1 MNSVIFKNYLKNI
14 YYKIFNKKLLKNH
27 PDWKNLLSDIDFE
40 NKNSPSRKKILVA
53 TSTGGHRLALS
64 SEILFGLSFKARGAS
79 VDFLLCDEALN
90 ACSECTYLNF
100 SNSKDF
106 IKYGALPN
114 CSSCWNTGKY
124 SLLNAGIKTLKYSE
138 FLTSSD
144 LKQIKIIVS
153 KTDYKE
159 IKNFKINDISIGE
172 HAYAGLLRYYAK
184 GSLEFSKDEIEI
196 FKKYFFSALK
206 TYFISKNLFSSMKFD
221 TVVLNHGIY
230 VPQGII
236 SEVAKSYGLKVVTWF
251 TAYKDKSF
259 LFSHDETYHKSLLK
273 EPVNDW
279 ENRQLNNKEEKKLD
293 DYISSR
299 KLGTKDWVYFHNKNP
314 KFDFQI
320 NNYNNLKDQEFVS
333 LFTNVVWDAQLFFDQ
348 NIFENMLDWLFQTI
362 QYFIDQNKVLVVR
375 AHPAE
380 ISGTLPSQQKIYFE
394 IKKKFGELPKNI
406 IFIAPEDSTSSYSI
420 IEKSQFCIVY
430 GSTIGTEIAAMG
442 KNVIVG
448 GEAWIKNK
456 EISYDPKSK
465 SEYFELISKLISKP
479 HMNHEKHKRAKM
491 YAYHFFFR
499 RMIPI
504 SLIENKKEKSQDFI
518 IEKKNMNKIFNSD
531 TYDKGIQTIC
541 DSILYNKNFIYEE

>member
-1 MNSVIFKNYLKNI
+1 M
-14 YYKIFNKKLLKNH
+14 
-27 PDWKNLLSDIDFE
+27 
-40 NKNSPSRKKILVA
+40 
-53 TSTGGHRLALS
+53 
-64 SEILFGLSFKARGAS
+64 
-79 VDFLLCDEALN
+79 
-90 ACSECTYLNF
+90 
-100 SNSKDF
+100 
-106 IKYGALPN
+106 
-114 CSSCWNTGKY
+114 
-124 SLLNAGIKTLKYSE
+124 
-138 FLTSSD
+138 TSSD

-236 SEVAKSYGLKVVTWF
+236 SEVAKSYGLQVVTWF

-479 HMNHEKHKRAKM
+479 HMNYEKHKRAKM

-499 RMIPI
+499 RMI
-504 SLIENKKEKSQDFI
+504 L
-518 IEKKNMNKIFNSD
+518 
-531 TYDKGIQTIC
+531 
-541 DSILYNKNFIYEE
+541 

>member
-27 PDWKNLLSDIDFE
+27 PDWKNLLSDIDLE
-40 NKNSPSRKKILVA
+40 NKNLQNSKKILLA

-90 ACSECTYLNF
+90 ACSQCTYLNF

-106 IKYGALPN
+106 IRYGALPN
-114 CSSCWNTGKY
+114 CSSCWNAGKY

-144 LKQIKIIVS
+144 STKINIIVS

-159 IKNFKINDISIGE
+159 IKNFTIDDISIGE

-184 GSLEFSKDEIEI
+184 GSLEFSKDEIDI

-206 TYFISKNLFSSMKFD
+206 TYFISKNLFNSIKFD

-259 LFSHDETYHKSLLK
+259 LFSDDETYHKSLLK
-273 EPVNDW
+273 EPVNHW
-279 ENRQLNNKEEKKLD
+279 ENRPLNNKEEKKLD

-320 NNYNNLKDQEFVS
+320 SNYNNIKDQEFVS

-362 QYFIDQNKVLVVR
+362 QYFIEQNKLLVVR

-380 ISGTLPSQQKIYFE
+380 ISGTLPSQQKIFFE
-394 IKKKFGELPKNI
+394 INKKFGELPKNI
-406 IFIAPEDSTSSYSI
+406 VFIAPEDRISSYSI

-442 KNVIVG
+442 KNVLVG

-456 EISYDPKSK
+456 KISFDPKTQ
-465 SEYFELISKLISKP
+465 SEYFDLMSKLILNSK
-479 HMNHEKHKRAKM
+479 MDKNTHKRAKM

-504 SLIENKKEKSQDFI
+504 NLIETKKEKYKDFI
-518 IEKKNMNKIFNSD
+518 ITKENIKKIIPDNNL
-531 TYDKGIQTIC
+531 DKGIDAIC
-541 DSILYNKNFIYEE
+541 DGILNNKSFIYEE

>member
-1 MNSVIFKNYLKNI
+1 MNSVIFKNYIKNI

-27 PDWKNLLSDIDFE
+27 PDWKNLLSCIDFE
-40 NKNSPSRKKILVA
+40 NKNSPSGKKILVA

-64 SEILFGLSFKARGAS
+64 SEILFGLSFKARGAN
-79 VDFLLCDEALN
+79 VDFLLCDEALD
-90 ACSECTYLNF
+90 ACSECTYLNL

-144 LKQIKIIVS
+144 LKQINIIVS

-184 GSLEFSKDEIEI
+184 GSLEFSKDEIAI

-236 SEVAKSYGLKVVTWF
+236 SEVAKSNGLKVVTWF

-279 ENRQLNNKEEKKLD
+279 ENLQLNNKKEKKLD

-348 NIFENMLDWLFQTI
+348 NIFENMLEWLFETI
-362 QYFIDQNKVLVVR
+362 DYFIKIDKILVIR

-380 ISGTLPSQQKIYFE
+380 ISGTLPSKQKIYDE
-394 IKKKFGELPKNI
+394 IKKKFGSLPKNI
-406 IFIAPEDSTSSYSI
+406 IFIAPEDPTSSYSI
-420 IEKSQFCIVY
+420 IEKSKFCIVY

-442 KNVIVG
+442 KNVLVG

-456 EISYDPKSK
+456 EISYDPRSK
-465 SEYFELISKLISKP
+465 LEYFQLISKLFQNS
-479 HMNHEKHKRAKM
+479 HMSIERHKRAKK
-491 YAYHFFFR
+491 YAYHFFFK
-499 RMIPI
+499 RMIPVN
-504 SLIENKKEKSQDFI
+504 LIETKKEKYQDFI
-518 IEKKNMNKIFNSD
+518 IEKKNIKKFLI
-531 TYDKGIQTIC
+531 
-541 DSILYNKNFIYEE
+541 

>member
-14 YYKIFNKKLLKNH
+14 FYKIFNKKLLKNH
-27 PDWKNLLSDIDFE
+27 PNWKYLLSDINFE
-40 NKNSPSRKKILVA
+40 NKESLNGKKILVA

-64 SEILFGLSFKARGAS
+64 SEILFGLSLKARGAR
-79 VDFLLCDEALN
+79 VDFLLCDEALS
-90 ACSECTYLNF
+90 ACSECTYLDF
-100 SNSKDF
+100 SNSRDF
-106 IKYGALPN
+106 IKYGASLK

-124 SLLNAGIKTLKYSE
+124 SLLRAGIKTLKYSE
-138 FLTSSD
+138 FFNSSD
-144 LKQIKIIVS
+144 LKQVKNIIS
-153 KTDYKE
+153 KTDYKD
-159 IKNFKINDISIGE
+159 IKNFAIDDIFIGE

-184 GSLEFSKDEIEI
+184 GNLEFSKDEIDI

-206 TYFISKNLFSSMKFD
+206 TYFISKNLFSSIKFD
-221 TVVLNHGIY
+221 SVVLNHGIY

-259 LFSHDETYHKSLLK
+259 LFSNDETYHKSLLK
-273 EPVNDW
+273 EPVTDW

-299 KLGTKDWVYFHNKNP
+299 KLGTKDWVYFHNKSP

-320 NNYNNLKDQEFVS
+320 SSFNNLEDQEFVS

-362 QYFIDQNKVLVVR
+362 QYFIEKKKVLVVR

-380 ISGTLPSQQKIYFE
+380 ISGSLPSQQKIYFE

-456 EISYDPKSK
+456 GISYDPKSK
-465 SEYFELISKLISKP
+465 SEYFDFISELISKPI
-479 HMNHEKHKRAKM
+479 MNNEKHKRAKM

-504 SLIENKKEKSQDFI
+504 NFIKKKKEKYQDI
-518 IEKKNMNKIFNSD
+518 DIEKKNMNRIFNTDDS
-531 TYDKGIQTIC
+531 DKGIQTIC
-541 DSILYNKNFIYEE
+541 DSILNNKNFIYEE